1 MWWQRAWPGV
11 WGWGDSNTGQ
21 GGDTGWQFWKSFH
34 KMPLVFLKGHWR
46 SRNLG
51 HYSLRNGG
59 SERWVSSAV
68 SALVMERQSRL
79 GPGFLVR
86 CCFYYGSRSQAG
98 SNMLVLTCWS
108 LRSLPLTLSLPLC
121 PLRAEIT
128 CRVIQI
134 CPWPLAVEASP
145 HSWQWSSL
153 HCLGL

>member
-1 MWWQRAWPGV
+1 MVAEGLARGLGLGRPQHWTGRRHGV
-11 WGWGDSNTGQ
+11 AVLEVLSQDALGAPER
-21 GGDTGWQFWKSFH
+21 
-34 KMPLVFLKGHWR
+34 PLAITE
-46 SRNLG
+46 SRPLFT
-51 HYSLRNGG
+51 LRNGG

-68 SALVMERQSRL
+68 SALVMERQSWL

-98 SNMLVLTCWS
+98 SNLLV
-108 LRSLPLTLSLPLC
+108 LRSLALTLSLPLC